1 MVKQKLIIDG
11 TTVRIDKNG
20 YICLTDLAK
29 RRNIKFPNDILRN
42 WLKNK
47 NTLMFLEE
55 WEKMSNPNFNP
66 VQMDGFK
73 MDNMKNDFIP
83 SPSYF
88 IKTTN
93 AIGITSK
100 AGRYGGTYAHSDI
113 ALNFCYWISPRFQV
127 YLIKEFQRLKADE
140 QLRIGDPY
148 NIKRFL
154 ATGSYSI
161 LVASILSQVDERLL
175 THPQP
180 YKKRLPFAAE
190 ADMINKL
197 VFGQTAKQWRANNPD
212 KPTDRNQR
220 DYASIL
226 NLTILNHLEFLDG
239 MLFQWDVAGLEERE
253 NILRNTYDFIYP
265 ILKRSKTIKKL
276 QDLSDKVK

>member
-1 MVKQKLIIDG
+1 
-11 TTVRIDKNG
+11 
-20 YICLTDLAK
+20 
-29 RRNIKFPNDILRN
+29 
-42 WLKNK
+42 
-47 NTLMFLEE
+47 MFLEE
-55 WEKMSNPNFNP
+55 WEKMSNPNFKP

-88 IKTTN
+88 VKTTN

-154 ATGSYSI
+154 ATGNYSL
-161 LVASILSQVDERLL
+161 LVTSILSQVDERLL

-180 YKKRLPFAAE
+180 YKSRLPFAAE
-190 ADMINKL
+190 ADMINKI
-197 VFGQTAKQWRANNPD
+197 VFGNTSKEWRLHNTD
-212 KPTDRNQR
+212 KPTSRNQR

-226 NLTILNHLEFLDG
+226 DLTILNNLEFLDA
-239 MLFQWDVAGLEERE
+239 LLIQWDVLEIEERAK
-253 NILRNTYDFIYP
+253 ILQNTYDFIYP
-265 ILKRSKTIKKL
+265 ILKRSKTIQKL
-276 QDLSDKVK
+276 QDLADKVKK

>member
-73 MDNMKNDFIP
+73 MDSMKNDFTP

-161 LVASILSQVDERLL
+161 LVASILSQVDERL
-175 THPQP
+175 
-180 YKKRLPFAAE
+180 
-190 ADMINKL
+190 
-197 VFGQTAKQWRANNPD
+197 
-212 KPTDRNQR
+212 
-220 DYASIL
+220 
-226 NLTILNHLEFLDG
+226 
-239 MLFQWDVAGLEERE
+239 
-253 NILRNTYDFIYP
+253 
-265 ILKRSKTIKKL
+265 
-276 QDLSDKVK
+276 